1 MKDNPSNNQQFDSS
15 KKLHEI
21 KDNLE
26 SPKIS
31 KNNTF
36 NFTISSPDKDT
47 INQKFFPSKENFF
60 GTKFSPLNTNQR
72 SFSPKAHSPIL
83 NYYIGLSP
91 PSYEYNNYYS
101 PKKDSIGKV
110 NKNNSKKLSPNFNAS
125 PSDFF
130 NKVNTNNNKN
140 GKDNE
145 EDTKTLQEK
154 MEKFVKTE
162 NSHNLNIINISD
174 NENNEIDDEDN
185 DESNDDENYIL
196 SFHEDS
202 RLEIEKDKK
211 KYKNYYYMDE
221 NNKDNNKQDL
231 NNDNLNI
238 NLNKNEISNK
248 EIPSSND
255 NSVKNII
262 NKSEYTPYI
271 PNIFR
276 NMPNDNNF
284 LNNYVSDSNN
294 INKNFN
300 NNYYPLNINYNYQN
314 YNNINIPQ
322 NIINFNNNDMNFT
335 ENSNNMNIIDNYNNQ
350 SQNFYYNGD
359 NYQISTKKDYKK
371 NDYIKTGKIPSI
383 TPEDVVTTIT
393 ANNKVI
399 KRINP
404 NVYLNESVE
413 YLAYNIFPLSQDQAG
428 CRYLQETIEKNPE
441 ENSKIF
447 FKALIPY
454 LIPIIKDPFGNYF
467 VQKLFPYLNSE
478 ELKILLENVAHD
490 IYDLGSNNHGT
501 RVIQNLIGFIKTRE
515 LADLFLKIIKPFII
529 SLLKE
534 MHGTHIINK
543 FLFKYPEYI
552 NDINKIIL
560 NNCCSLATH
569 KHGCCF
575 LQKILE
581 NPDNPIKD
589 ELIKNLIENCVVLII
604 DQYGNYVIQS
614 ILFLSDNK
622 YTSSIVLILAE
633 NAGYYS
639 KHKYSSNVIE
649 KCFDFCGKK
658 EKNILIEK
666 LSKPEI
672 ISELILDEH
681 GNYVIQKAL
690 YYADYEKKEEI
701 LNCIK
706 PLIPKI
712 KNTSFG
718 DKLLNR
724 LYSMHPKLI
733 NRNYKEE
740 RNYNK
745 HQNNWN
751 NKTYYGKNNKSYFDN
766 DMNGFQKKNNFNN
779 NYMNSFN
786 NNIDNN
792 NVDDINNRLELNN
805 SINNNNIQDISNN
818 NVSLSNYYNINNNTF
833 NFNINSNKEENE
845 NNHLN
850 SINSNNNFI
859 REEKNFNE
867 KEINNNISHEP
878 EKKKKKKK
886 GKRKKTN
893 STNSNEIN
901 SGNVSKSFNN
911 ENID

>member
-467 VQKLFPYLNSE
+467 VQKLYPYLSE
-478 ELKILLENVAHD
+478 EELNNIIIQISPNIFDV
-490 IYDLGSNNHGT
+490 GSNHHGT
-501 RVIQNLIGFIKTRE
+501 RAIQNLI
-515 LADLFLKIIKPFII
+515 DFLKTPALVNSFLNMIKPYTIP
-529 SLLKE
+529 LLKE
-534 MHGTHIINK
+534 THGAHIINK
-543 FLFKYPEYI
+543 FLSKHPECA
-552 NDINKIIL
+552 NDINKIIID
-560 NNCCSLATH
+560 NCSLLATH

-581 NPDNPIKD
+581 GPDKPLKS
-589 ELIKNLIENCVVLII
+589 ELIKNLINNCFVLII
-604 DQYGNYVIQS
+604 DQFGNYVIQS
-614 ILFLSDNK
+614 ILFLNNTKYSSDIALIISDN
-622 YTSSIVLILAE
+622 AP
-633 NAGYYS
+633 YYS
-639 KHKYSSNVIE
+639 KHRYSSNVIE

-658 EKNILIEK
+658 ERDILIEK
-666 LSKPEI
+666 LSTPEV
-672 ISELILDEH
+672 ISELIVDDH
-681 GNYVIQKAL
+681 GNYVIQKVL
-690 YYADYEKKEEI
+690 YYADFDKKEKI
-701 LNCIK
+701 LKVIR

-712 KNTSFG
+712 KNLRFG
-718 DKLLNR
+718 EKILNKLF
-724 LYSMHPKLI
+724 YMYPKLNI
-733 NRNYKEE
+733 KNKYDGKKDNEYQYNYPMN
-740 RNYNK
+740 NYNYG
-745 HQNNWN
+745 ND
-751 NKTYYGKNNKSYFDN
+751 NKKFS
-766 DMNGFQKKNNFNN
+766 
-779 NYMNSFN
+779 
-786 NNIDNN
+786 
-792 NVDDINNRLELNN
+792 
-805 SINNNNIQDISNN
+805 
-818 NVSLSNYYNINNNTF
+818 
-833 NFNINSNKEENE
+833 
-845 NNHLN
+845 
-850 SINSNNNFI
+850 
-859 REEKNFNE
+859 
-867 KEINNNISHEP
+867 
-878 EKKKKKKK
+878 KKKQ
-886 GKRKKTN
+886 
-893 STNSNEIN
+893 
-901 SGNVSKSFNN
+901 VQQL
-911 ENID
+911 